1 MNIKEQLTIALKIA
15 MKEQN
20 EIRRNVIRMALTSIK
35 LAEVEKGS
43 ELDDARLLAIMQK
56 ELKTREETIAEAEK
70 AIRPEMIIALNHEI
84 NVIKEFLPAEISD
97 EEIEKIIEQVISET
111 KADSIKQMGLVMK
124 LSIERV
130 AGRASNDRLS
140 KIIKEKLS

>member
-1 MNIKEQLTIALKIA
+1 MNIKEQLTIALKTA

-20 EIRRNVIRMALTSIK
+20 EIRKNVIRMALSSIK

-70 AIRPEMIIALNHEI
+70 AIRPEMIITLNHEI
-84 NVIKEFLPAEISD
+84 DVIKEFLPAEISD
-97 EEIEKIIEQVISET
+97 DEIEKIIEQVISDT

-124 LSIERV
+124 VAIERV

-140 KIIKEKLS
+140 KIIKDKLS

>member
-1 MNIKEQLTIALKIA
+1 MNIKEQLTIALKTA

-70 AIRPEMIIALNHEI
+70 AIRPEMIITLNHEI
-84 NVIKEFLPAEISD
+84 DVIKEFLPAEISD
-97 EEIEKIIEQVISET
+97 EEIEKIIDRVISET

-124 LSIERV
+124 VAIERI

>member
-20 EIRRNVIRMALTSIK
+20 EIRRNVIRMALSSIK

>member
-1 MNIKEQLTIALKIA
+1 MNIKEQLTIALKTA

-20 EIRRNVIRMALTSIK
+20 EIRKNVIRMALSSIK

-70 AIRPEMIIALNHEI
+70 AIRPEMIITLNHEI
-84 NVIKEFLPAEISD
+84 DVIKEFLPAEISD
-97 EEIEKIIEQVISET
+97 DEIEKIIEQVITDT

-124 LSIERV
+124 VAIERI